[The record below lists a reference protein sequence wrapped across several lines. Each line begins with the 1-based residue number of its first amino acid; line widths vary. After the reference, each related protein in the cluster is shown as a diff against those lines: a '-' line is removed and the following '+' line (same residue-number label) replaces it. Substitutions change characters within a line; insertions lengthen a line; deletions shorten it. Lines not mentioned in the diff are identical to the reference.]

1 MSKPAMDMFDILNHM
16 QDSLRQLDDIL
27 TQEQQELSAG
37 RVNAAFLHRLTE
49 NKNEQLSTLSHF
61 DKLRIQMEQTL
72 SINAPYD
79 QDAKLNEAWLAIQS
93 QTRHLSQ
100 NNHQNGL
107 LLEQHLK
114 HTQEAL
120 NFLEKKNQPTNLYG
134 PDGQSHRQGNKLGRK
149 FGV

>member
-1 MSKPAMDMFDILNHM
+1 MDMFDILTRI
-16 QDSLRQLDDIL
+16 QDSLHQLDDIL
-27 TQEQQELSAG
+27 IQEQQELSAA

-72 SINAPYD
+72 SIYAPYD
-79 QDAKLNEAWLAIQS
+79 QDPELNNCWLAIQR

-100 NNHQNGL
+100 NNHRNGL

-114 HTQEAL
+114 HTQDAL
-120 NFLEKKNQPTNLYG
+120 GFLEKKNQPNLYG